1 MTDIIS
7 YIEDIKKKY
16 GITDPKFTVN
26 ISKFLVSNKWFGL
39 TPVIDQDNHRLLLDD
54 GCIGTIGERISV
66 YCELYNADDSQKTQY
81 LLGRIEEFMPKTA
94 KFLSKY
100 IKSVGLDPEA
110 AYHLSDYILNYL
122 PGELDESTDLEIA
135 ELMDDGFDELP
146 KVYGDI
152 LADFINW
159 THEKTKTVYRNVYY
173 MNNYSERSN
182 ETDAYDPHSYLS
194 ILYHLY
200 NDRYIE
206 ENDMYTRAAES
217 KNYVDTWLF
226 LALHFLCALRNTDL
240 IRIPH
245 PRLTKDAKTVLDE
258 IANANFPE
266 EDARATVYSVI
277 WHLEALA
284 LTPHKT
290 QGTSG
295 VGSIKIH
302 IPESV
307 EIHIGTLFAAAEAH
321 FILAEKNPDDPLIRV
336 ITSYE
341 QISRYM
347 GDEIGDLFL
356 DANFRSRAANKSY
369 MQMIYLL
376 TDDILG
382 VNDEFS
388 VKGYMLAALA
398 RSHKGSYGEFAKTT
412 SIYLKD
418 AKMSGYTPEFVAR
431 ELFERGV
438 LSLVP
443 SMLLK
448 TVAGEQYT
456 KLSVEK
462 QTEMIQNLGL
472 TPIEVENSVSIMQQ
486 NIKRSTEMVQSL
498 YQNHS
503 KEDVL
508 KILHRI
514 GNGEA
519 VSKSDRCM
527 CLMTAQGM
535 VCPHAGAANCIGCE
549 YEISTKTTMLLMVH
563 EVSRLQ
569 KLYKTSQHEIEKQRY
584 KAMVTDII
592 APCIDEMLQA
602 IEKKYGEKV
611 LSAFEKTISE
621 VTNETR

>member
-26 ISKFLVSNKWFGL
+26 ISKFLVSNKWFGF
-39 TPVIDQDNHRLLLDD
+39 TPIIDQDNHRLLLDD

-81 LLGRIEEFMPKTA
+81 LIGRIEEFMPKTS

-146 KVYGDI
+146 KAYGDI

-173 MNNYSERSN
+173 MNNYSDRSN

-245 PRLTKDAKTVLDE
+245 PRLTKDAQTVLDE
-258 IANANFPE
+258 IANVNFPE
-266 EDARATVYSVI
+266 EDARTTVYSVI

-347 GDEIGDLFL
+347 GEEIGDLFL

-448 TVAGEQYT
+448 TVAGEQYK

-519 VSKSDRCM
+519 VSKSDKCM

-592 APCIDEMLQA
+592 APCIDEMLHA
-602 IEKKYGEKV
+602 IEENYGEKV

>member
-1 MTDIIS
+1 MTDVIS
-7 YIEDIKKKY
+7 YIEDIKKEY
-16 GITDPKFTVN
+16 GITDLGFTVK
-26 ISKFLVSNKWFGL
+26 ISKFLVSNKWFGC
-39 TPVIDQDNHRLLLDD
+39 TPVIDQEKKHLLLDD
-54 GCIGTIGERISV
+54 ESMKNIGKRIAV
-66 YCELYNADDSQKTQY
+66 YCGMYEADDNQKTQY
-81 LLGRIEEFMPKTA
+81 LIGCIEEYMPKTA
-94 KFLSKY
+94 KMLSRY
-100 IKSVGLDPEA
+100 IKDVRLGSEA
-110 AYHLSDYILNYL
+110 AYHLADFILNFL
-122 PGELDESTDLEIA
+122 PGELDESTDPEIA

-152 LADFINW
+152 LADFLNW

-173 MNNYSERSN
+173 MNNYSDRSN

-200 NDRYIE
+200 NDSYIE
-206 ENDMYTRAAES
+206 ENDMYTRAAGS

-245 PRLTKDAKTVLDE
+245 PRLTKDAKTVLNE
-258 IANANFPE
+258 IANDNFPE
-266 EDARATVYSVI
+266 EDARATVYSVV

-307 EIHIGTLFAAAEAH
+307 EVHIGILFATAEAH
-321 FILAEKNPDDPLIRV
+321 FILSGKSSEEPLIRI

-356 DANFRSRAANKSY
+356 DANFRSRAANKAY

-486 NIKRSTEMVQSL
+486 NIKQSTEMVQRL

-503 KEDVL
+503 REDVL

-535 VCPHAGAANCIGCE
+535 VCPYVGSQNCIGCE

-569 KLYKTSQHEIEKQRY
+569 KLYKASQHEIERQRY

-592 APCIDEMLQA
+592 APCIDEMLHTV
-602 IEKKYGEKV
+602 EENYGEKA
-611 LSAFEKTISE
+611 LKAFEKTIAE
-621 VTNETR
+621 VTNETK